1 MDKWIM
7 DSGWIDD
14 ERTNGQMNRWM
25 GAEMAGGWMERQV
38 D

>member
-1 MDKWIM
+1 M